1 MELSYLLAPATVLL
15 LCMLEINFGE
25 TQKTL
30 GKNSGYFSNIKYV
43 SFDDPEITPED
54 DPLAKIYHITEI
66 SIDLNRLSNKYKYK
80 YVPAFA
86 QEAA

>member
-1 MELSYLLAPATVLL
+1 MELSYLLAPTTVLL
-15 LCMLEINFGE
+15 LCILEIKNGE
-25 TQKTL
+25 NQKTL
-30 GKNSGYFSNIKYV
+30 GKNSGYASQIKYV
-43 SFDDPEITPED
+43 SFDEPEVEPEED
-54 DPLAKIYHITEI
+54 ALENIYHITEI

>member
-15 LCMLEINFGE
+15 LCILEVNNGE

-30 GKNSGYFSNIKYV
+30 GKNSGYASQIKYV

-54 DPLAKIYHITEI
+54 DPLEKIYHITEI
-66 SIDLNRLSNKYKYK
+66 SFDINRLSNRIKYQYTG
-80 YVPAFA
+80 AFA
-86 QEAA
+86 QEAI